1 MSGYEPNPG
10 AQADIEADEIRRSRQ
25 LRRLEQAE
33 SAARF
38 VPAELAALQR
48 HVLRQGEQLRA
59 LETRL
64 RQIEL
69 GLEAATALADHLG
82 KQLDSARRAEWDRQ
96 EDAGEIE
103 TVCCIC
109 HAHLR
114 GPVGAP
120 RVSHGLCDKC
130 LEEKFPEKVME

>member
-1 MSGYEPNPG
+1 MPFGDQWEQAANRG
-10 AQADIEADEIRRSRQ
+10 ADSYSDEWHKSKKDRRIED
-25 LRRLEQAE
+25 LEQQVNMLSAE
-33 SAARF
+33 
-38 VPAELAALQR
+38 VKALR
-48 HVLRQGEQLRA
+48 EQLRA

-114 GPVGAP
+114 GPEGAP